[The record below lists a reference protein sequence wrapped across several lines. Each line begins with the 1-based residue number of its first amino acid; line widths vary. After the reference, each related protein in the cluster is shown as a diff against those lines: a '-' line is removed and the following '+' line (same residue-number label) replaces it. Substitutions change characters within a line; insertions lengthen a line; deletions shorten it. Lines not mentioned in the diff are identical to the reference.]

1 LLFSNSLGGRRR
13 AVIHL
18 LPLALL
24 YVKVMT
30 MLLLLLL
37 M

>member
-1 LLFSNSLGGRRR
+1 LGGRRR

-30 MLLLLLL
+30 MLLLL